1 MPLFILRRL
10 RSQLAPNPVVRSKRH
25 ATTAASSEWVRQR
38 TPWTQEKK
46 DQLVSLINTSCVDKM
61 EGDWN
66 RVLRRINS
74 ISIRSPDSMTQED
87 YDRLVAHVQEKYM
100 IPEIKTDWVEVGK
113 AFGLS
118 PKLCSVAYRQQ
129 ILAKRT
135 QYLESKRGFGS
146 LKEFSD
152 RALNLRASTRCGMVK
167 YLKKIGMHW
176 TTRDIYKLAIAW
188 NTGFQSLKQGDDYG
202 DLSTQIGS
210 SHSSLECRKV
220 LAIMCQR
227 QLHLKARMPASQVR
241 AAASDEV
248 WTAEEI
254 ETVNSLIR
262 EQFEQ
267 KGRCSVKAFV
277 RQVMSRFPDKDPV
290 SVNSV
295 VQLQRRRERFKFYTN
310 RCREAQAR
318 LSRIN
323 DEKGRVDED
332 DFRGVSKA
340 FGLSVYVCR
349 KNYTDQLFVIE
360 RRFRLWT
367 KTETEL
373 LLESVRDQKKQQ
385 QQQQQ
390 SVQAAAAGK
399 GIGISWKV
407 AAAHVGT
414 RTRCQCCT
422 KYYTLLRQN
431 PSILLD

>member
-1 MPLFILRRL
+1 
-10 RSQLAPNPVVRSKRH
+10 
-25 ATTAASSEWVRQR
+25 
-38 TPWTQEKK
+38 
-46 DQLVSLINTSCVDKM
+46 M

-87 YDRLVAHVQEKYM
+87 YDRLVAHVQEEYM

-129 ILAKRT
+129 ILTRRT
-135 QYLESKRGFGS
+135 KYLESKRGFGS
-146 LKEFSD
+146 LKAFSG
-152 RALNLRASTRCGMVK
+152 RALNLRSPTRCGMVG
-167 YLKKIGMHW
+167 YLEKMGMHW
-176 TTRDIYKLAIAW
+176 TSHDIYKLAIAW
-188 NTGFQSLKQGDDYG
+188 NTGFQSLKQDDNSDNDYD
-202 DLSTQIGS
+202 DLSTHIGS
-210 SHSSLECRKV
+210 NHSNLECRKV

-227 QLHLKARMPASQVR
+227 QLHFKARMPASQVR
-241 AAASDEV
+241 AASNDV

-254 ETVNSLIR
+254 ETVNSMIR

-267 KGRCSVKAFV
+267 GGRYSQKAFV
-277 RQVMSRFPDKDPV
+277 RQVMSRFPNKDPV

-295 VQLQRRRERFKFYTN
+295 VELQRRRKRFTFYTN
-310 RCREAQAR
+310 KCREAQAR

-323 DEKGRVDED
+323 DEKGKVDED
-332 DFRGVSKA
+332 DFKAVSKA
-340 FGLSVYVCR
+340 VGLSVYVCR
-349 KNYTDQLFVIE
+349 KNYTDQMFVIE
-360 RRFRLWT
+360 RKFRLWT

-373 LLESVRDQKKQQ
+373 LLESLRDQKKQQ
-385 QQQQQ
+385 QQQ
-390 SVQAAAAGK
+390 STQAADGK
-399 GIGISWKV
+399 RIGVSWKV

-414 RTRCQCCT
+414 RTSDQCCT